1 MADHLKA
8 LVQRVDQIDQ
18 RLAVLAAQYP
28 NAPGAKSGPGA
39 GAALE
44 PRLRVVLGTQPE
56 NCASAPTLAI
66 GSGVAP
72 RRIQRG
78 HTGLIHRRIAK
89 PQFDP
94 QTWIEFAQPSTAQ
107 GSWAREWVEAKTK
120 AGQSYDTAIRAWAY
134 KWIRIL

>member
-1 MADHLKA
+1 MGQLPAGLQDRLGRIAAPAPVTAQAHWNNPHRFMAWALADQFKA

-18 RLAVLAAQYP
+18 RLAVLAAPPP
-28 NAPGAKSGPGA
+28 NAPWAKSGPGA

-78 HTGLIHRRIAK
+78 
-89 PQFDP
+89 
-94 QTWIEFAQPSTAQ
+94 QPA
-107 GSWAREWVEAKTK
+107 
-120 AGQSYDTAIRAWAY
+120 
-134 KWIRIL
+134 